1 MIFPGGVSGRLRALG
16 LTPKKSLG
24 QHFLVSDGALRR
36 ILEATNLRPGD
47 LVLEI
52 GPGLGILTEA
62 ILQQGARIVAVE
74 LDRELASALTIRFA
88 EQTANVR
95 IVHGDARRLDPVDLL
110 DPHESYQVVANL
122 PYYAAASI
130 IRKFLE
136 SSHRPTRLVVM
147 LQREVAQSMIG
158 APGRFSLLAI
168 GIHYFGK
175 PRLVAS
181 VPPGAFYPPPKVT
194 SAIVCI
200 DVAPE
205 TPLPAEDYQ
214 RFFSLVKAGFSAP
227 RKQIRGALSQ
237 GLNAPPRDI
246 ETLLSSG
253 GIDQRRRP
261 ATLSLQEWLTLYS
274 LAKNRL

>member
-1 MIFPGGVSGRLRALG
+1 MIFPGGVGGRLRDLG

-36 ILEATNLRPGD
+36 ILEATDLRSGD

-74 LDRELASALTIRFA
+74 LDRELANALSIRFSN
-88 EQTANVR
+88 QTANVR

-110 DPHESYQVVANL
+110 ATHESYQVVANL
-122 PYYAAASI
+122 PYYAAVSI

-158 APGRFSLLAI
+158 APGHFSLLAM

-181 VPPGAFYPPPKVT
+181 VPPGAFYPSPKVT

-205 TPLPAEDYQ
+205 TPLPTEDYR

-227 RKQIRGALSQ
+227 RKQIRGALIQ
-237 GLNAPPRDI
+237 GLNAPPREV

-253 GIDQRRRP
+253 GIDQHRRP

-274 LAKNRL
+274 LVKNRL